1 MLESFM
7 LQCPSVSYRHILFS
21 INLAVSRTYTR
32 SPNGFPMDAQWTPNG
47 RPNGRPMDAYEK
59 WGFGDDGL
67 EKGMCVEC
75 AYLFFKCTIT
85 KSPFFTGVHWASIG
99 ASIGRPLGVQYR
111 CPQVLYPGPMGPRK
125 KLWGPWALG
134 PGMSMRDKDTRN
146 TAGRKGPEKE
156 GPRKRRGLLC
166 TICI

>member
-1 MLESFM
+1 M
-7 LQCPSVSYRHILFS
+7 
-21 INLAVSRTYTR
+21 SRTYTR

-67 EKGMCVEC
+67 EKGKCVEC
-75 AYLFFKCTIT
+75 AYLFFKCIIT

-111 CPQVLYPGPMGPRK
+111 CPQVLYH
-125 KLWGPWALG
+125 LG
-134 PGMSMRDKDTRN
+134 PCWEYMRMCTVPEASEQGEKFRAGLQSKWHGIIKCAGVPMSGIADRACD
-146 TAGRKGPEKE
+146 
-156 GPRKRRGLLC
+156 LC
-166 TICI
+166 VGVCMQCVSECV

>member
-1 MLESFM
+1 MHYHQIPIF
-7 LQCPSVSYRHILFS
+7 YR
-21 INLAVSRTYTR
+21 
-32 SPNGFPMDAQWTPNG
+32 
-47 RPNGRPMDAYEK
+47 RP
-59 WGFGDDGL
+59 L
-67 EKGMCVEC
+67 
-75 AYLFFKCTIT
+75 
-85 KSPFFTGVHWASIG
+85 GVHWG
-99 ASIGRPLGVQYR
+99 VHWASIGRPLGVQYR

-166 TICI
+166 TICIRSRSSLLSTSFLLILRMCNHVPWGGTVDGIIKMPFACLHFLVFVSRLRAHHRPKCWK

>member
-1 MLESFM
+1 M
-7 LQCPSVSYRHILFS
+7 LQCPSVSYRHIFFS
-21 INLAVSRTYTR
+21 INLAVFRTYTR

-67 EKGMCVEC
+67 EKRKCVEC

-99 ASIGRPLGVQYR
+99 ASIGRPLGVHWVSNIDALKCYSILVFLLILR
-111 CPQVLYPGPMGPRK
+111 MCNHVPWGGTVDGIIKMLFACLHFLVLC
-125 KLWGPWALG
+125 A
-134 PGMSMRDKDTRN
+134 
-146 TAGRKGPEKE
+146 
-156 GPRKRRGLLC
+156 
-166 TICI
+166 

>member
-7 LQCPSVSYRHILFS
+7 LQCPSVSYRHIFFS

-67 EKGMCVEC
+67 EKRKCVEC

-99 ASIGRPLGVQYR
+99 ASIGRPLGVHWVSNIDALKCYTLGPWAQEKNFGG
-111 CPQVLYPGPMGPRK
+111 PGPMGK
-125 KLWGPWALG
+125 IL
-134 PGMSMRDKDTRN
+134 
-146 TAGRKGPEKE
+146 KE
-156 GPRKRRGLLC
+156 CCL
-166 TICI
+166 